1 MQLVQLATDPGDLAG
16 EVDLVAQD
24 GSRLG
29 VRAQRVQRRGR
40 HAGRLLLVVE
50 DGGRAAGDEG
60 EEERQRAQPAPRRG

>member
-16 EVDLVAQD
+16 EVDLVTQD

-60 EEERQRAQPAPRRG
+60 EEEW